1 VRFRDEKLTDLD
13 RARAAVG
20 EWRDANPEGTREQ
33 MLAALGP
40 RFHPDYAIVLRG
52 VLFAVDRKRSAAEQ
66 ALQTRRLPLWDR
78 HAAACSMET
87 RAPR

>member
-1 VRFRDEKLTDLD
+1 MRFRDERPGDLD
-13 RARAAVG
+13 RARAAVD

-52 VLFAVDRKRSAAEQ
+52 VLFAVDRN
-66 ALQTRRLPLWDR
+66 W
-78 HAAACSMET
+78 AAAVTGQASAGLLT
-87 RAPR
+87 RHCE